1 MMYFDLINRLKEHLD
16 NDPIVTTTTQGDIL
30 DLDLSKATLFP
41 LAHIVINNVTI
52 GSQTTSY
59 NVSIIGMDIVDF
71 SKDAST
77 GFEGND
83 NELYILNTQLEV
95 MKRIC
100 AVMSRGDMY
109 RDGFELDGEPTAE
122 PFTDRFENVVAGFTL
137 SMTVKTPNVMTS
149 C

>member
-1 MMYFDLINRLKEHLD
+1 MYFDLINKLKEHLD

-30 DLDLSKATLFP
+30 DIDLSKATLFP

-52 GSQTTSY
+52 GTNVTTYS
-59 NVSIIGMDIVDF
+59 VSIIGMDIVDF
-71 SKDAST
+71 SKEKST

-100 AVMSRGDMY
+100 AVMTRGDMY
-109 RDGFELDGEPTAE
+109 RDGFELVGEPTAE

-137 SMTVKTPNVMTS
+137 SMTINAPNNMTS

>member
-1 MMYFDLINRLKEHLD
+1 MMYFDLINRLKDHLD

-59 NVSIIGMDIVDF
+59 NVSIIGLDIVDF

-109 RDGFELDGEPTAE
+109 RDGFECEAEPTAE
-122 PFTDRFENVVAGFTL
+122 PLTDRF
-137 SMTVKTPNVMTS
+137 
-149 C
+149 

>member
-1 MMYFDLINRLKEHLD
+1 MYFDVINRIKDHLE
-16 NDPIVTTTTQGDIL
+16 NDPIVTTVSQGDIL

-52 GSQTTSY
+52 GSQVTSY
-59 NVSIIGMDIVDF
+59 SVSIIGMDIVDF
-71 SKDAST
+71 SKEKSS

-100 AVMSRGDMY
+100 AVMTRGDMY
-109 RDGFELDGEPTAE
+109 RDGFELEGEPTAE

-137 SMTVKTPNVMTS
+137 SMTVKTPNDMTA

>member
-1 MMYFDLINRLKEHLD
+1 MKYFDVINKIKDHLE
-16 NDPIVTTTTQGDIL
+16 NDPIVTTTSQGDIL

-41 LAHIVINNVTI
+41 LAHIIVNNVTI
-52 GSQTTSY
+52 GSQVTSY
-59 NVSIIGMDIVDF
+59 NVSIIGMDVVNF
-71 SKDAST
+71 SKEKSS

-100 AVMSRGDMY
+100 AVMTRGDLY

-137 SMTVKTPNVMTS
+137 SMTVRTPNEMTS